1 MKKILRYSL
10 LLFIL
15 LLIPITTVNAKEKT
29 LGQWKTELNKIQK
42 QLEDTNNKKAQNQ
55 KDIDNTN
62 SRINSIYSQM
72 EKINSDIDKKTKE
85 SEQLEKDID
94 KKNNETKDLMRYYQ
108 VSSSGSSMLEYI
120 MGAES
125 LTDLIYRLSIT
136 EQISNYN
143 KKVVE
148 EMNSMIKENDKI
160 AVGISGGKDSLT
172 LLYALSHLRKFYP
185 DKFDIVAV
193 TVDLGF
199 DNLNLEEIRE
209 FCKKLGVEYQII
221 KTQIAEV
228 VFQVRKESNPC
239 SLCAKMRKGALN
251 DAIKELG
258 CNKVAYAHHKDDLL
272 ESMMMSFLFEGRI
285 HTFAPVTYLDRS
297 GLTVIRPL
305 LFLYEGDVKGFVK
318 EYNLPVVKSP
328 CPVDGSTKRENV
340 KNLIGEIN
348 HQYPGAKA
356 RMIRAVIDD
365 IVNPDCPPQN

>member
-1 MKKILRYSL
+1 MKLQQL
-10 LLFIL
+10 L
-15 LLIPITTVNAKEKT
+15 
-29 LGQWKTELNKIQK
+29 
-42 QLEDTNNKKAQNQ
+42 
-55 KDIDNTN
+55 
-62 SRINSIYSQM
+62 
-72 EKINSDIDKKTKE
+72 
-85 SEQLEKDID
+85 
-94 KKNNETKDLMRYYQ
+94 
-108 VSSSGSSMLEYI
+108 
-120 MGAES
+120 S
-125 LTDLIYRLSIT
+125 LTRKAVDTYKLI
-136 EQISNYN
+136 
-143 KKVVE
+143 E
-148 EMNSMIKENDKI
+148 EGDRI
-160 AVGISGGKDSLT
+160 AIGVSGGKDSLA
-172 LLYALSHLRKFYP
+172 LLYALHGLQRFYP
-185 DKFDIVAV
+185 KHFTLTAV
-193 TVDLGF
+193 SVDLGMEGF
-199 DNLNLEEIRE
+199 DLSPVTQFCEELDISHHI
-209 FCKKLGVEYQII
+209 V
-221 KTQIAEV
+221 KTQIGQI
-228 VFQVRKESNPC
+228 VFEERKEKNPC

>member
-1 MKKILRYSL
+1 MKSQKLYSYVRKAVDD
-10 LLFIL
+10 FGMI
-15 LLIPITTVNAKEKT
+15 
-29 LGQWKTELNKIQK
+29 
-42 QLEDTNNKKAQNQ
+42 ED
-55 KDIDNTN
+55 
-62 SRINSIYSQM
+62 
-72 EKINSDIDKKTKE
+72 
-85 SEQLEKDID
+85 
-94 KKNNETKDLMRYYQ
+94 
-108 VSSSGSSMLEYI
+108 G
-120 MGAES
+120 
-125 LTDLIYRLSIT
+125 
-136 EQISNYN
+136 
-143 KKVVE
+143 
-148 EMNSMIKENDKI
+148 DKI
-160 AVGISGGKDSLT
+160 AIGISGGKDSLT
-172 LLYALSHLRKFYP
+172 LLYALSGLKIFYP
-185 DKFDIVAV
+185 NKFQLVAI

-199 DNLNLEEIRE
+199 GIQDLDKIKDY
-209 FCKKLGVEYQII
+209 CKKFDVEYHVIE
-221 KTQIAEV
+221 TQIADV
-228 VFQVRKESNPC
+228 VFEQRKESNPC